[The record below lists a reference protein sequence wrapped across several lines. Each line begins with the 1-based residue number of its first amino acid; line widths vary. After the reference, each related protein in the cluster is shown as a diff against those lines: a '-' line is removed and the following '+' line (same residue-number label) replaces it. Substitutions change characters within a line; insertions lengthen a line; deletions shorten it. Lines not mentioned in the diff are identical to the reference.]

1 MSIERGEGPEYYTIQ
16 ASTILE
22 NGKAIPMQ
30 PAIERRREQLNLPP
44 ITPPNVEEVQKLLE
58 ATRLAEKIKKEE
70 E

>member
-1 MSIERGEGPEYYTIQ
+1 MHF
-16 ASTILE
+16 
-22 NGKAIPMQ
+22 
-30 PAIERRREQLNLPP
+30 P